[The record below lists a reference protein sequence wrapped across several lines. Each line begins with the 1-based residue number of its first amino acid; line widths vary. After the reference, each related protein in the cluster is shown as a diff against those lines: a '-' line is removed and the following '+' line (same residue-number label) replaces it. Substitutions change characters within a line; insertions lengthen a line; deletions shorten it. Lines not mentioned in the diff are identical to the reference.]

1 MAAGFVFTPV
11 RNEFPMDRSLRLHE
25 SYDVKQTRSR
35 GKSGASGPLVARV
48 LPNALE
54 PARNRYTVVAG
65 KKVGKAHERNRCK
78 RVTREALRLMHPVL
92 RQGYDVVVIIRGGV
106 DELTGRDVAERSLGE
121 IFRKTGLLAREQ

>member
-1 MAAGFVFTPV
+1 
-11 RNEFPMDRSLRLHE
+11 MDRSLRLRE

-78 RVTREALRLMHPVL
+78 RVTREALRMMHPTL
-92 RQGYDVVVIIRGGV
+92 AQGYDVVVIIRGGIG
-106 DELTGRDVAERSLGE
+106 ELTWRAVAERSLGE
-121 IFRKTGLLAREQ
+121 IFRKTGLFARER